1 MPCVFAEQDVKIA
14 VDARKLL
21 LLKRRA
27 RKSVEKGA
35 KVRESRTFYL
45 PIRQNEIQYLGLSED
60 SYVKA
65 EIARLQR
72 NDTVERPAY
81 EIQAELDRLKA
92 NLKKILSEYDDD
104 TSIRKSI
111 LMPKMLKILGEESI
125 T

>member
-81 EIQAELDRLKA
+81 EIQAGLDRLKA
-92 NLKKILSEYDDD
+92 NLKKILSEY
-104 TSIRKSI
+104 R
-111 LMPKMLKILGEESI
+111 
-125 T
+125 